1 MRAIN
6 VVAAVIRNQ
15 DKVFATARG
24 YGDYKGQWE
33 FPGGK
38 IEPGETSQKALIR
51 EIKEELDTDIEV
63 GDLIETIE
71 YDYQEFHLS
80 MACFWCTIT
89 RGELVLKEAS
99 DACWLTV
106 DTLYS
111 VPWLPADRLL
121 VDEVARQLEIY
132 RTLR

>member
-71 YDYQEFHLS
+71 YDYPEFQLS

>member
-71 YDYQEFHLS
+71 YDYLEFHLS